1 MSKNKHY
8 AAFVSLLLVIVIST
22 TLSAQSG
29 SSLISESSAGNY
41 FGIGARAVGMS
52 EAVVVSVM
60 DGTAIVYNPA
70 GLVRIKRPELF
81 GALSQEQVKEA
92 TGSADNNFR
101 KTRLNGLDLSV
112 PVPTYRG
119 SLVVAFGVNRTKS
132 FDRTFTYDYA
142 TSSAV
147 EEAMGGINEWSAAG
161 AIELSPRLAVGATL
175 TYYHGSEDYSWNFNA
190 KRLEPGDTPY
200 QNLDNINSRYSA
212 IGARLGMT
220 MEPNPYL
227 TLGLTLDAPT
237 RYNIKQDYVLRTITA
252 GNADETVGNYEYD
265 LQHPFIFNGGAAVR
279 IKTLLLEA
287 DLGYADWSQLEYKG
301 GTDLDSLN
309 QLLQKAYTDAF
320 QYRFG
325 AELTIPQYSLVLR
338 GGFKHDPL
346 PISGIQIYNQ
356 IEKNRN
362 SFSFGMGFLVD
373 RLVMLDIAYAHA
385 NYTIFD
391 GNRNQPQK
399 YTSDRVLASIG
410 YRI

>member
-1 MSKNKHY
+1 MSRLKY
-8 AAFVSLLLVIVIST
+8 LTATLSLLLVIIPST
-22 TLSAQSG
+22 ALLAQSG
-29 SSLISESSAGNY
+29 GNLISESSAGNF

-52 EAVVVSVM
+52 EAVVVSAM

-70 GLVRIKRPELF
+70 GLVRIKRPEFF
-81 GALSQEQVKEA
+81 GALSQEKVGEA
-92 TGSADNNFR
+92 TGNANNDFR

-132 FDRTFTYDYA
+132 FDRTFAYDYT
-142 TSSAV
+142 TSNAV
-147 EEAMGGINEWSAAG
+147 EEAMGGIDEWSAAG
-161 AIELSPRLAVGATL
+161 ALELSPRLAVGATL
-175 TYYHGSEDYSWNFNA
+175 TYYHGTENYSWNFNA
-190 KRLEPGDTPY
+190 HGLEPGDVPY
-200 QNLDNINSRYSA
+200 QNLDNINSHYSA

-220 MEPNPYL
+220 LEPNPYL
-227 TLGLTLDAPT
+227 TLGFTLDAPT
-237 RYNIKQDYVLRTITA
+237 RFNIKQDYILRTI
-252 GNADETVGNYEYD
+252 GGSNADEVDGNYEYD
-265 LQHPFIFNGGAAVR
+265 LQHPFLFNGGAAIR

-301 GTDLDSLN
+301 GSDLDSLN

-325 AELTIPQYSLVLR
+325 AEWTIPQYSIVLR

-346 PISGIQIYNQ
+346 PISGIQMYNQ

-373 RLVMLDIAYAHA
+373 RLVMLDIAYARA

-391 GNRNQPQK
+391 GTRNLSQK